1 MEIKLVEIIGGN
13 VLGFGFDDGRRGE
26 EAAVEVPGTPLP
38 SFGGAPFPVSDFGQV
53 LAVSIDVLLMFDQ
66 LVLHYPLQVG
76 PLASNCSTE

>member
-26 EAAVEVPGTPLP
+26 EAAVEFLVLPCPLIW
-38 SFGGAPFPVSDFGQV
+38 GAPFPVSDFRHV
-53 LAVSIDVLLMFDQ
+53 LAVSIDVLLMLDQ
-66 LVLHYPLQVG
+66 LVLHHPLQVG